1 MSEKKGRPSY
11 LLSVLEN
18 KCPRCRKGHL
28 FLSKNA
34 YGLKNSRYIKINAKC
49 PVCGQPTDIE
59 VGFYYGTGYI
69 SYALAFVLS
78 VATFIAWWVFIGF
91 SVKDNDNRVFWW
103 IGSNI
108 VALLVLQ
115 PYLMR
120 LSRSLWLSFFVG
132 YNPNWEFEK
141 AEEPE
146 RIVSEQMNNW

>member
-1 MSEKKGRPSY
+1 M
-11 LLSVLEN
+11 
-18 KCPRCRKGHL
+18 
-28 FLSKNA
+28 
-34 YGLKNSRYIKINAKC
+34 NAKC